1 MHDPAS
7 QLPLAFRFEKK
18 PNVIMGLTWPECTY
32 AACASG
38 FTALVFGLIL
48 GGLIGK
54 WMLALPIFLAGGVLM
69 FVVIGRFMQM
79 YKHNRPEGYYQ
90 QKLYGVLQRVKIGNY
105 YIVKSGYRD
114 PRRVRDTSRLRP
126 RQQARR

>member
-1 MHDPAS
+1 MQDPAFH
-7 QLPLAFRFEKK
+7 LPLAFRFEKK

-38 FTALVFGLIL
+38 LTSLVLGFAIGLL
-48 GGLIGK
+48 VGK

-69 FVVIGRFMQM
+69 FVVIGRFMQI

-90 QKLYGVLQRVKIGNY
+90 QKLYGVLQKFKIGHY
-105 YIVKSGYRD
+105 YIDRSGYRD
-114 PRRVRDTSRLRP
+114 PRRVRS
-126 RQQARR
+126 QS

>member
-1 MHDPAS
+1 MQDPTA

-32 AACASG
+32 AASASG
-38 FTALVFGLIL
+38 AIALVLGLIL

-54 WMLALPIFLAGGVLM
+54 WMLALPIFLAGGVSL
-69 FVVIGRFMQM
+69 FVAIGRFMQM
-79 YKHNRPEGYYQ
+79 YKHNRPDGYYQ
-90 QKLYGVLQRVKIGNY
+90 QKLYGVLQKFKLGNY

-114 PRRVRDTSRLRP
+114 PRRVRD
-126 RQQARR
+126 ARSVWRKS

>member
-1 MHDPAS
+1 MQDPAS

-32 AACASG
+32 AASASG
-38 FTALVFGLIL
+38 AIALVLGLII

-54 WMLALPIFLAGGVLM
+54 WMLALPIFLAGGVSL
-69 FVVIGRFMQM
+69 FVATGRFMQM
-79 YKHNRPEGYYQ
+79 YKHNRPDGYYQ
-90 QKLYGVLQRVKIGNY
+90 QKLYAVLQKLKLGNY

-114 PRRVRDTSRLRP
+114 PRRVRDSRYIWRKS
-126 RQQARR
+126 

>member
-1 MHDPAS
+1 MLDPAS

-38 FTALVFGLIL
+38 FMALMFGLIL
-48 GGLIGK
+48 GGLVGK

-90 QKLYGVLQRVKIGNY
+90 QKLYGVLQRFKIGNY

>member
-1 MHDPAS
+1 MEDPAS

-38 FTALVFGLIL
+38 FTALLLGLII
-48 GGLIGK
+48 GGLLGK
-54 WMLALPIFLAGGVLM
+54 WMLSLPIFLAGGVLI
-69 FVVIGRFMQM
+69 FVAIGRFMQM
-79 YKHNRPEGYYQ
+79 YKHNRPDGYYQ
-90 QKLYGVLQRVKIGNY
+90 QKLYAVLQKFKIGNY

-114 PRRVRDTSRLRP
+114 PRRVRDALLV
-126 RQQARR
+126 RRKS